1 MNWKRIKLPRL
12 PLARIPWQRPSR
24 PTVKK
29 MVLAGLLLAALAGAF
44 YLGWQGALG
53 AAHAQQGSSPPL
65 SSMIRPG
72 DGGDYTRQVV
82 AYVYGNVP
90 ITRQELGEY
99 LIDRVG
105 PDRIDFLV
113 NRRIIEMA
121 CRTNKFEVTDAE
133 IQAQLAEDLKG
144 FQCDEKQ
151 FVNDILRPRNKTLF
165 EWKEDVIR
173 PKLALQRLVQ
183 DRINVG
189 EEDIQKGFE
198 AKFGEKIEC
207 RIIVLSKDQAGKK
220 YDTWTQVKSSPA
232 EFDKVA
238 SSQFLQP
245 LAAEGGK
252 IPPIHHH
259 FGDPNVEKEAFKLSK
274 GEISPLIGMPDGT
287 TIILRCE
294 NRIPPDTTRRLD
306 QERFALMREIG
317 DMRLAAEIPK
327 VFEQLR
333 AQANPQIFLRREW
346 PAPGPIRQT
355 ARGPGP
361 MQMSQVPQGMQPP
374 QSPPQPRAPASS
386 SDPLPPAPPVH

>member
-12 PLARIPWQRPSR
+12 PLARIPWQRPNR
-24 PTVKK
+24 ATVRK
-29 MVLAGLLLAALAGAF
+29 MILAGLLLAALAGAF
-44 YLGWQGALG
+44 YLGRHGALG
-53 AAHAQQGSSPPL
+53 AAQPQQSSAPL
-65 SSMIRPG
+65 LSTTIRPG
-72 DGGDYTRQVV
+72 DGGDYSRQVV
-82 AYVYGNVP
+82 AYLYGNVP

-113 NRRIIEMA
+113 NRRIIELA
-121 CRTNKFEVTDAE
+121 CRSNKIEITDAE
-133 IQAQLAEDLKG
+133 IQAQLVEDLKG
-144 FQCDEKQ
+144 FQCSEKQ
-151 FVNDILRPRNKTLF
+151 FVNDVLRPRNKTLF

-183 DRINVG
+183 DRISVG

-207 RIIVLSKDQAGKK
+207 RIIVIPKEQDGKK
-220 YDTWTQVKSSPA
+220 YDIWTQVKSSPA

-238 SSQFLQP
+238 MSQFLQP

-259 FGDPNVEKEAFKLSK
+259 FGDPNIEREAFKLAK
-274 GEISPLIGMPDGT
+274 GEISPLIGMPDKT
-287 TIILRCE
+287 TVILRCE

-317 DMRLAAEIPK
+317 DMKLRDEIPK

-346 PAPGPIRQT
+346 PAPGPMQQT
-355 ARGPGP
+355 ARGP
-361 MQMSQVPQGMQPP
+361 QSALLNSQGT
-374 QSPPQPRAPASS
+374 QSPRSPAQPAAPASG
-386 SDPLPPAPPVH
+386 SDLTMPAAPPLH